1 MKVRRR
7 LIIRLY
13 LEKNGSGE
21 RIEFADIRRQR
32 CNMRVVTIPVFA
44 LLLLATASHASAIN
58 ETVPDTNSMLAL
70 AAKAE
75 RAEAK
80 DQCFLY
86 AELVHQMT
94 ELAGRQMNAGDDAQ
108 ATLKAV
114 HEYAQKIHMNV
125 ANDNKRLKNAQIL
138 MEHTAF
144 RLQEIMHSAA
154 LDDRPVLESTLKQL
168 DQVQTEL
175 MMQVFKK

>member
-1 MKVRRR
+1 MKFV
-7 LIIRLY
+7 
-13 LEKNGSGE
+13 
-21 RIEFADIRRQR
+21 A
-32 CNMRVVTIPVFA
+32 TPVLA
-44 LLLLATASHASAIN
+44 LLLLASASPSYAID
-58 ETVPDTNSMLAL
+58 EKVPDSMSMSAL

-75 RAEAK
+75 AAAAK

-94 ELAGRQMNAGDDAQ
+94 ELAGRQMTAGDDAES
-108 ATLKAV
+108 TLKAV
-114 HEYAQKIHMNV
+114 HEYAQKIHMGV
-125 ANDNKRLKNAQIL
+125 ASDNKRLKNAQIL

-144 RLQEIMHSAA
+144 RLNEIMHSAA
-154 LDDRPVLESTLKQL
+154 LDDRPVLQATLKQL

>member
-1 MKVRRR
+1 MKFVAPSV
-7 LIIRLY
+7 L
-13 LEKNGSGE
+13 
-21 RIEFADIRRQR
+21 
-32 CNMRVVTIPVFA
+32 A
-44 LLLLATASHASAIN
+44 LLLLASASPSYAID
-58 ETVPDTNSMLAL
+58 EKVPDQGSMSAL

-75 RAEAK
+75 AAAAK

-108 ATLKAV
+108 TTLKAV
-114 HEYAQKIHMNV
+114 HEYAQKIHMGV

-144 RLQEIMHSAA
+144 RLKEIMHSAA
-154 LDDRPVLESTLKQL
+154 LDDRPVLEATLKQL